1 MGILDSLFG
10 SNSNKSSNASFD
22 EVMNSMDD
30 QDVDALHGPADY
42 YVKPISLQTDS
53 DLTVVDSE
61 LKAGNV
67 VLLNISPIAR
77 NPTKLKDSIS
87 SLTTMA
93 KTLDGDIA
101 RISEDKVLLTPKRMK
116 IVKSV
121 SKTRG

>member
-10 SNSNKSSNASFD
+10 SNTKATNASFD
-22 EVMNSMDD
+22 DVMNSMDD

-42 YVKPISLQTDS
+42 YVKPISLQTDA
-53 DLTVVDSE
+53 DLTIVDSE

-67 VLLNISPIAR
+67 VLLNIAPISR

-93 KTLDGDIA
+93 KSLDGDIA

-116 IVKSV
+116 IVKSAP
-121 SKTRG
+121 KATRG